1 MPLLSLLS
9 IQAGSCGSSNAYANQ
24 HNRTT
29 KTSGTLTLELTNNPW
44 NAKITVKSY
53 SGFEGESDH

>member
-29 KTSGTLTLELTNNPW
+29 KTSGTLTLELTNNPR
-44 NAKITVKSY
+44 NAKITVKS
-53 SGFEGESDH
+53 